1 MLLRLILWGLLIY
14 FAVKLIQTV
23 IVSLGRKRFDQPPVS
38 GKKGTD
44 PHRTR
49 TVDIPQNCI
58 RDADF
63 EDIEEKQNAH

>member
-14 FAVKLIQTV
+14 FAVKLIQT
-23 IVSLGRKRFDQPPVS
+23 IFVSLGRKLRYQPPVS
-38 GKKGTD
+38 GKRTD

-63 EDIEEKQNAH
+63 EDVEEKQNAH